1 MEKIEV
7 LIINAFVDG
16 DEGGN
21 PAGVVLNAERFT
33 QDEKQQI
40 AAQVGVSETAFV
52 SPSETADFKLDFFT
66 PTKQVA
72 DCGHATVATFSY
84 LAQQQIVTTPHSSK
98 ETIDGR
104 REIYLKDNLVFMEQ
118 TAPRYKSPVGTDVTL
133 DDILSS
139 LSINEDDLSEIAEPL
154 IVNTGV
160 NFLVIGLKGE
170 NGLRKIEPN
179 FDAIEKISRELNL
192 IGYYVFSLDTQK
204 TGHDAGVRMFAPFY
218 GIEEEAATG
227 MGAGTLAAYLF
238 DHFGLKKEKLVIEQG
253 FYMNPPSPSEIIA
266 EIETENGA
274 IKSLRVGG
282 QAKVSSRKQ
291 ISLVKN
297 S

>member
-1 MEKIEV
+1 MKTIEV

-21 PAGVVLNAERFT
+21 PAGVVLDAERLS
-33 QDEKQQI
+33 QDEKLKI

-52 SPSETADFKLDFFT
+52 SPSEAADFKLEFFT
-66 PTKQVA
+66 PTKQIA

-84 LAQQQIVTTPHSSK
+84 LAQQQIVTKQHTSK
-98 ETIDGR
+98 EIIDGR

-118 TAPRYKSPVGTDVTL
+118 TTPKYKSLVATDVSL
-133 DDILSS
+133 GDVLSA
-139 LSINEDDLSEIAEPL
+139 LGINEDDLSKDAEPL

-170 NGLRKIEPN
+170 YQLRSIEPN
-179 FDAIEKISRELNL
+179 FKAIEKISQELDL
-192 IGYYVFSLDTQK
+192 VGYYVFSPHTQN
-204 TGHDAGVRMFAPFY
+204 TGRDAGARMFAPFY

-253 FYMNPPSPSEIIA
+253 YYMNPPSPSEIIA

-282 QAKVSSRKQ
+282 RAKVSSRIQ
-291 ISLVKN
+291 ISL

>member
-1 MEKIEV
+1 MKTIEV

-21 PAGVVLNAERFT
+21 PAGVVLDAERLS
-33 QDEKQQI
+33 QDEKLQI
-40 AAQVGVSETAFV
+40 AAQVGASETAFV
-52 SPSETADFKLDFFT
+52 SPSESADFKLEFFT
-66 PTKQVA
+66 PTKQIA

-118 TAPRYKSPVGTDVTL
+118 TAPKYKSLVGTDVSL
-133 DDILSS
+133 GDILSS
-139 LSINEDDLSEIAEPL
+139 LSINENDLSKNAEPL

-160 NFLVIGLKGE
+160 NFLVIALKGE
-170 NGLRKIEPN
+170 NQLRRIEPN
-179 FDAIEKISRELNL
+179 FETIEKISQELDL
-192 IGYYVFSLDTQK
+192 VGYYVFSPDAQK
-204 TGHDAGVRMFAPFY
+204 TGRDASARMFAPFY

-253 FYMNPPSPSEIIA
+253 YYMNPPSPSEIRA

-274 IKSLRVGG
+274 VKSLRVGG
-282 QAKVSSRKQ
+282 RAKVSSRMQ
-291 ISLVKN
+291 INLS
-297 S
+297 

>member
-1 MEKIEV
+1 MKTIEV
-7 LIINAFVDG
+7 LIINAFDDG
-16 DEGGN
+16 GEGGN

-33 QDEKQQI
+33 HNEKLQI
-40 AAQVGVSETAFV
+40 AAKIGVSETAFI
-52 SPSETADFKLDFFT
+52 SPSETADFKLEFFT
-66 PTKQVA
+66 PTKQIA

-84 LAQQQIVTTPHSSK
+84 LAQQKIVTAQHSSK

-118 TAPRYKSPVGTDVTL
+118 TAPKYKSLVETGVTL
-133 DDILSS
+133 GDILSS
-139 LSINEDDLSEIAEPL
+139 LGISEDDLSKDAEPL

-160 NFLVIGLKGE
+160 NYLVIALKGE
-170 NGLRKIEPN
+170 NELRKIEPN
-179 FDAIEKISRELNL
+179 FEAIEKISRELDL
-192 IGYYVFSLDTQK
+192 IGYYVFSLDTQN
-204 TGHDAGVRMFAPFY
+204 TGRDAGARMFAPFY

-253 FYMNPPSPSEIIA
+253 FYMNPPSPSEIRA
-266 EIETENGA
+266 EIETENGV
-274 IKSLRVGG
+274 IKSLLVGG

-291 ISLVKN
+291 ISLG
-297 S
+297 

>member
-1 MEKIEV
+1 MKTIEV

-21 PAGVVLNAERFT
+21 PAGVVIDAERLS
-33 QDEKQQI
+33 QDEKLKI

-52 SPSETADFKLDFFT
+52 SPSDAADFKLEFFP
-66 PTKQVA
+66 PTKQIA

-84 LAQQQIVTTPHSSK
+84 LAQQRIVTKPHTSK

-118 TAPRYKSPVGTDVTL
+118 AAPKYKSLVETSVTL
-133 DDILSS
+133 GDILSS
-139 LSINEDDLSEIAEPL
+139 LGISEDDLSKDAEPL

-160 NFLVIGLKGE
+160 NYLVVALKGE
-170 NGLRKIEPN
+170 NEMRKIEPN
-179 FDAIEKISRELNL
+179 FEAIEKISRELDL
-192 IGYYVFSLDTQK
+192 IGYYVFSPDTQN
-204 TGHDAGVRMFAPFY
+204 TGRDAGARMFAPFY

-253 FYMNPPSPSEIIA
+253 FYMNPPSPSEIRA

-274 IKSLRVGG
+274 IKSLLVGG

-291 ISLVKN
+291 ISLG
-297 S
+297 

>member
-1 MEKIEV
+1 MKTIEV

-21 PAGVVLNAERFT
+21 PAGVVLDAERFT
-33 QDEKQQI
+33 QDEKLQI
-40 AAQVGVSETAFV
+40 AAQVGASETAFV
-52 SPSETADFKLDFFT
+52 SPSETADFKLEFFT
-66 PTKQVA
+66 PTKQIA
-72 DCGHATVATFSY
+72 HCGHATIATFSY
-84 LAQQQIVTTPHSSK
+84 LAQQQIIVAPHSSK

-118 TAPRYKSPVGTDVTL
+118 TAPKYKSLVATDVSL
-133 DDILSS
+133 GDVLSS
-139 LSINEDDLSEIAEPL
+139 LGINEDDLSKDAEPL

-160 NFLVIGLKGE
+160 NFLVIGLKGGNE
-170 NGLRKIEPN
+170 LQKIEPN
-179 FDAIEKISRELNL
+179 FEAIEKISQELDL
-192 IGYYVFSLDTQK
+192 VGYYVFSPDAQK
-204 TGHDAGVRMFAPFY
+204 TGRDASARMFAPFY

-253 FYMNPPSPSEIIA
+253 YYMNPPSPSEIIA

-274 IKSLRVGG
+274 IKSLLVGG
-282 QAKVSSRKQ
+282 RAKVSSRMQ
-291 ISLVKN
+291 INLS
-297 S
+297 

>member
-1 MEKIEV
+1 MKTIEV

-21 PAGVVLNAERFT
+21 PAGVVLDAERLS
-33 QDEKQQI
+33 QDEKLKI

-52 SPSETADFKLDFFT
+52 SPSESADFKLEFFT
-66 PTKQVA
+66 PTKQIA

-84 LAQQQIVTTPHSSK
+84 LAQQQIVTKQHSSK

-118 TAPRYKSPVGTDVTL
+118 TAPKYKSLVGTDISLGAV
-133 DDILSS
+133 LSS
-139 LSINEDDLSEIAEPL
+139 LGIDEEDLSKDAEPL

-170 NGLRKIEPN
+170 YQLRSIEPN
-179 FDAIEKISRELNL
+179 FEAIEKISRELDL
-192 IGYYVFSLDTQK
+192 IGYYVFSPNTQN
-204 TGHDAGVRMFAPFY
+204 TGRDAGARMFAPFY

-253 FYMNPPSPSEIIA
+253 FYMNPPSPSEIRA

-282 QAKVSSRKQ
+282 RAKVSSRMQ
-291 ISLVKN
+291 ISL